1 MSKRTGKMTTFIE
14 ETPEYNN
21 NHYWFSMDGES
32 DSECPVQQCTFKT
45 TDQYKMRL
53 HFRDCHIKDII
64 QIREEG
70 LQPLPQCQK
79 CGIFQ
84 NNVGLRH
91 QQTVSCKK
99 YTMRLALQNANEHNK
114 KVAEEVKFTICGE
127 TMEQVKEFCYLGRG
141 VSENNKSISTRSAN
155 FDVINIF

>member
-1 MSKRTGKMTTFIE
+1 MSGKSSRFFVGMTGGTKRASFHHLIGSASKI
-14 ETPEYNN
+14 
-21 NHYWFSMDGES
+21 
-32 DSECPVQQCTFKT
+32 PVLT
-45 TDQYKMRL
+45 YR
-53 HFRDCHIKDII
+53 HIKDIK

-127 TMEQVKEFCYLGRG
+127 TIEQEKEFRYLARV
-141 VSENNKSISTRSAN
+141 VSENDNDNKAIIQNLQKTKSTWG
-155 FDVINIF
+155 VLH